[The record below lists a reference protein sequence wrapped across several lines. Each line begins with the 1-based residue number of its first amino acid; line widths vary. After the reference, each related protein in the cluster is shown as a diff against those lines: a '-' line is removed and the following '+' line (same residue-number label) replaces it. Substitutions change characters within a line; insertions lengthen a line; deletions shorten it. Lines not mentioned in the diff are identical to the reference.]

1 MYVPF
6 FHNISFFSVLK
17 DFINKFS
24 LIFKNN
30 SIILHPIL
38 YNIILRMKKIT
49 TIFMLM
55 GALIPAG
62 AQAQALS
69 LDSCRAMALR
79 NNKQINASKLK
90 KDVAY
95 NLKKS
100 ARTKY
105 LPKVDA
111 LGGYEWFSKE
121 ISLLNSDQKAAFS
134 NLGSTLAGGI
144 SGNASNLMGQLVG
157 QGILTPEQAQ
167 KIGGLLSDKLAPV
180 QQQGNAIGQNV
191 VDAFRTDTRNM
202 WAGSVMVRQPIY
214 MGGAI
219 IAANKIA
226 DIGEEI
232 AENDLDHQ
240 TQQTLYAIDQAYW
253 LAVSLKQKHKLATS
267 YRDLVQKLNDDVH
280 KMIKQGVATKA
291 DGLKVDVKVNEA
303 EMKMT
308 QAEDGLALSKMLL
321 CQLCGIPMN
330 QEITLADEDKETL
343 ALSGTPV
350 DTEQQR
356 VAAADSAMNT
366 RPELRMLQ
374 NALDISKQA
383 TNLVRAIYMP
393 HVALTGGYTISNPNV
408 FNGFQ
413 KKFTGVWNVG
423 IIVQVPVW
431 NWFDCAYKVRA
442 AKATTNI
449 AQMNLDDTREKIHLQ
464 IAQSQF
470 KVKEAQKKL
479 NMAMRNIASAEENLR
494 CANLGFKEGVM
505 EVTDVMAAQT
515 AWQQAQSQ
523 KIDAEIDVK
532 LTQVGLNKALGI
544 LQ

>member
-1 MYVPF
+1 
-6 FHNISFFSVLK
+6 
-17 DFINKFS
+17 
-24 LIFKNN
+24 
-30 SIILHPIL
+30 
-38 YNIILRMKKIT
+38 
-49 TIFMLM
+49 
-55 GALIPAG
+55 
-62 AQAQALS
+62 
-69 LDSCRAMALR
+69 
-79 NNKQINASKLK
+79 
-90 KDVAY
+90 
-95 NLKKS
+95 
-100 ARTKY
+100 
-105 LPKVDA
+105 
-111 LGGYEWFSKE
+111 
-121 ISLLNSDQKAAFS
+121 
-134 NLGSTLAGGI
+134 
-144 SGNASNLMGQLVG
+144 
-157 QGILTPEQAQ
+157 
-167 KIGGLLSDKLAPV
+167 
-180 QQQGNAIGQNV
+180 
-191 VDAFRTDTRNM
+191 
-202 WAGSVMVRQPIY
+202 
-214 MGGAI
+214 
-219 IAANKIA
+219 
-226 DIGEEI
+226 
-232 AENDLDHQ
+232 
-240 TQQTLYAIDQAYW
+240 
-253 LAVSLKQKHKLATS
+253 
-267 YRDLVQKLNDDVH
+267 
-280 KMIKQGVATKA
+280 MIKQGVATKA

-423 IIVQVPVW
+423 IIIQVPVW

>member
-1 MYVPF
+1 
-6 FHNISFFSVLK
+6 
-17 DFINKFS
+17 
-24 LIFKNN
+24 
-30 SIILHPIL
+30 
-38 YNIILRMKKIT
+38 MKKIVT
-49 TIFMLM
+49 FCLLFATMLPM
-55 GALIPAG
+55 K
-62 AQAQALS
+62 AQNVLS

-79 NNKQINASKLK
+79 NNKQINASRLK
-90 KDVAY
+90 KDIAY

-111 LGGYEWFSKE
+111 LGGYEWFNRE
-121 ISLLNSDQKAAFS
+121 ISLLNSNQKSAISNIGS
-134 NLGSTLAGGI
+134 NLGAGVTNNLSTMMGELVSQGLI
-144 SGNASNLMGQLVG
+144 SQEA
-157 QGILTPEQAQ
+157 AQ
-167 KIGGLLSDKLAPV
+167 
-180 QQQGNAIGQNV
+180 QIGQALGSKLPGITEKLNGAGQNL
-191 VDAFRTDTRNM
+191 VDAFRTDTRNI
-202 WAGSVMVRQPIY
+202 WAGSIMLRQPIY

-226 DIGEEI
+226 DIGEQI
-232 AENDLDHQ
+232 AENDLDQQ
-240 TQQTLYAIDQAYW
+240 TQSTLYSIDQAYW
-253 LAVSLKQKHKLATS
+253 LAVSLKQKYKLATS
-267 YRDLVQKLNDDVH
+267 YRDLVKKLNDDVH

-303 EMKMT
+303 EMKIT
-308 QAEDGLALSKMLL
+308 QAEDGLVLSKMLL

-330 QEITLADEDKETL
+330 QEVTLADEDKETL

-356 VAAADSAMNT
+356 VAASDSAMNT

-374 NALDISKQA
+374 NTVDISKQA
-383 TNLVRAIYMP
+383 TNLVRAVYLP

-413 KKFTGVWNVG
+413 KKFTGVWNIGV
-423 IIVQVPVW
+423 IVQVPVW
-431 NWFDCAYKVRA
+431 NWFDGAYKVRA
-442 AKATTNI
+442 SKAATNI

-464 IAQSQF
+464 ITQSQF
-470 KVKEAQKKL
+470 KVKEAEKKL
-479 NMAMRNIASAEENLR
+479 NMAIKNIDSANENLR

>member
-1 MYVPF
+1 M
-6 FHNISFFSVLK
+6 
-17 DFINKFS
+17 
-24 LIFKNN
+24 
-30 SIILHPIL
+30 
-38 YNIILRMKKIT
+38 M
-49 TIFMLM
+49 M

-62 AQAQALS
+62 AQTQALS

-167 KIGGLLSDKLAPV
+167 KIGDLLSDKLVSV

-191 VDAFRTDTRNM
+191 VDAFKTDTRNM

-267 YRDLVQKLNDDVH
+267 YRNLVQKLNDDVH

-442 AKATTNI
+442 SKATTNI

>member
-1 MYVPF
+1 
-6 FHNISFFSVLK
+6 
-17 DFINKFS
+17 
-24 LIFKNN
+24 
-30 SIILHPIL
+30 
-38 YNIILRMKKIT
+38 MKKILT
-49 TIFMLM
+49 LIMLM
-55 GALIPAG
+55 GAMTAAE
-62 AQAQALS
+62 AQSLELN

-79 NNKQINASKLK
+79 NNKQLNASKLK
-90 KDVAY
+90 KDVAT

-121 ISLLNSDQKAAFS
+121 ISLLNDGQKSAFS
-134 NLGSTLAGGI
+134 NLGSNILGGI
-144 SGNASNLMGQLVG
+144 SGNANNLMTELVG
-157 QGILTPEQAQ
+157 KGLLTPEQ
-167 KIGGLLSDKLAPV
+167 
-180 QQQGNAIGQNV
+180 GNALGQSV
-191 VDAFRTDTRNM
+191 VDAFRTDTRNI

-226 DIGEEI
+226 DIGEQI
-232 AENDLDHQ
+232 ADNDLDMQ
-240 TQQTLYAIDQAYW
+240 TQQTLYSIDQAYW
-253 LAVSLKQKHKLATS
+253 LAVSLKQKYKLATS
-267 YRDLVQKLNDDVH
+267 YHDLVKKLNEDVH
-280 KMIKQGVATKA
+280 KMIQQGVATKA

-303 EMKMT
+303 EMKIT
-308 QAEDGLALSKMLL
+308 QAEDGLVLSKMLL

-330 QEITLADEDKETL
+330 QQITLADEDKESL

-356 VAAADSAMNT
+356 VAASDSALNT

-374 NALDISKQA
+374 NTLDISKQA
-383 TNLVRAIYMP
+383 TNLVRAVYLP

-408 FNGFQ
+408 FNGFE
-413 KKFTGVWNVG
+413 KKFAGVWNVG
-423 IIVQVPVW
+423 VIVQVPVW
-431 NWFDCAYKVRA
+431 NWFDGAYKVRA
-442 AKATTNI
+442 AKAASNI

-479 NMAMRNIASAEENLR
+479 SMAMKNIDSAEENLR

>member
-1 MYVPF
+1 
-6 FHNISFFSVLK
+6 
-17 DFINKFS
+17 
-24 LIFKNN
+24 
-30 SIILHPIL
+30 
-38 YNIILRMKKIT
+38 MKKILT
-49 TIFMLM
+49 LIMLM
-55 GALIPAG
+55 GAMTAAE
-62 AQAQALS
+62 AQTQVLS

-79 NNKQINASKLK
+79 NNKQINASRLK
-90 KDVAY
+90 KDVAM
-95 NLKKS
+95 NLRKS

-105 LPKVDA
+105 LPKVDVM
-111 LGGYEWFSKE
+111 GGYEWFSRE
-121 ISLLNSDQKAAFS
+121 ISLLNDGQKTAFS
-134 NLGSTLAGGI
+134 NVGSTLVGGI
-144 SGNASNLMGQLVG
+144 SSSASDMMTELVG
-157 QGILTPEQAQ
+157 KGFLTPELAQ
-167 KIGGLLSDKLAPV
+167 KIGAIINEKGSAI
-180 QQQGNAIGQNV
+180 QQQGNALGQSV
-191 VDAFRTDTRNM
+191 VDAFRTDTRNI
-202 WAGSVMVRQPIY
+202 WAGSVMLRQPIY

-219 IAANKIA
+219 LAANKIA
-226 DIGEEI
+226 DIGEQM
-232 AENDLDHQ
+232 ANDDLDMK
-240 TQQTLYAIDQAYW
+240 TQATLYSIDQAYW

-267 YRDLVQKLNDDVH
+267 YRDLVKKLDTDVH

-303 EMKMT
+303 EMQMT

-321 CQLCGIPMN
+321 CQLCGIQMN

-343 ALSGTPV
+343 TLSGASV

-356 VAAADSAMNT
+356 VAASDSAMNT
-366 RPELRMLQ
+366 RPELRMLE
-374 NALDISKQA
+374 NAVEISKQA
-383 TNLVRAIYMP
+383 TNLVRAVYLP

-423 IIVQVPVW
+423 ILVQMPVW
-431 NWFDCAYKVRA
+431 TWFDNAYKVRA
-442 AKATTNI
+442 SKAATHI

-464 IAQSQF
+464 VAQSQF

-479 NMAMRNIASAEENLR
+479 NMAMKNIASAEENLR

>member
-1 MYVPF
+1 
-6 FHNISFFSVLK
+6 
-17 DFINKFS
+17 
-24 LIFKNN
+24 
-30 SIILHPIL
+30 
-38 YNIILRMKKIT
+38 
-49 TIFMLM
+49 MLM
-55 GALIPAG
+55 GAMTAAE
-62 AQAQALS
+62 AQTMVLS

-90 KDVAY
+90 KDVAT

-111 LGGYEWFSKE
+111 MGGYEWFSKE
-121 ISLLNSDQKAAFS
+121 ISLLNDSQKSAFS
-134 NLGSTLAGGI
+134 NLGSNIVGGI
-144 SGNASNLMGQLVG
+144 TGNANDVMADLVSKG
-157 QGILTPEQAQ
+157 MLTPEQAQ
-167 KIGGLLSDKLAPV
+167 KIGGLLNEKGSV
-180 QQQGNAIGQNV
+180 IQQQGNAIGQSV

-202 WAGSVMVRQPIY
+202 WAGSVMLRQPIY

-219 IAANKIA
+219 LAANKIA
-226 DIGEEI
+226 DIGEQI
-232 AENDLDHQ
+232 ADNDLDMQ
-240 TQQTLYAIDQAYW
+240 TQKTLYSIDQAYW
-253 LAVSLKQKHKLATS
+253 LAVSLKQKYKLATS
-267 YRDLVQKLNDDVH
+267 YRDLVKKLNDDVH
-280 KMIKQGVATKA
+280 KMIQQGVATKA

-303 EMKMT
+303 EMKIT
-308 QAEDGLALSKMLL
+308 QAEDGLVLSKMLL

-330 QEITLADEDKETL
+330 QEVTLADEDKETL

-356 VAAADSAMNT
+356 VAASDSAMNT

-374 NALDISKQA
+374 NTVDISKQA
-383 TNLVRAIYMP
+383 TNLVRAVYLP

-413 KKFTGVWNVG
+413 KKFTGVWNIGV
-423 IIVQVPVW
+423 IVQVPVW
-431 NWFDCAYKVRA
+431 NWFDGAYKVRA
-442 AKATTNI
+442 SKAATNI

-464 IAQSQF
+464 ITQSQF
-470 KVKEAQKKL
+470 KVKEAKKKL
-479 NMAMRNIASAEENLR
+479 NMAIKNIDSANENLR

>member
-1 MYVPF
+1 
-6 FHNISFFSVLK
+6 
-17 DFINKFS
+17 
-24 LIFKNN
+24 
-30 SIILHPIL
+30 
-38 YNIILRMKKIT
+38 
-49 TIFMLM
+49 MLM
-55 GALIPAG
+55 GAMTAAE
-62 AQAQALS
+62 AQSLELN

-79 NNKQINASKLK
+79 NNKQLNASKLK
-90 KDVAY
+90 KDVAT

-121 ISLLNSDQKAAFS
+121 ISLLNDGQKSAFS
-134 NLGSTLAGGI
+134 NLGSNILGGI
-144 SGNASNLMGQLVG
+144 SGNANNLMTELVG
-157 QGILTPEQAQ
+157 KGLLTPEQAQ
-167 KIGGLLSDKLAPV
+167 KIGGLLNEKGGFI
-180 QQQGNAIGQNV
+180 QQQGNALGQSV

-226 DIGEEI
+226 DIGEQI
-232 AENDLDHQ
+232 ADNDLDMQ
-240 TQQTLYAIDQAYW
+240 TQQTLYSIDQAYW
-253 LAVSLKQKHKLATS
+253 LAVSLKQKYKLATS
-267 YRDLVQKLNDDVH
+267 YHDLVKKLNEDVH
-280 KMIKQGVATKA
+280 KMIQQGVATKA

-303 EMKMT
+303 EMKIT
-308 QAEDGLALSKMLL
+308 QAEDGLVLSKMLL

-330 QEITLADEDKETL
+330 QQITLADEDKESL

-356 VAAADSAMNT
+356 VAATDSAMNT

-374 NALDISKQA
+374 NTLDISKQA
-383 TNLVRAIYMP
+383 TNLVRAVYLP

-408 FNGFQ
+408 FNGFE
-413 KKFTGVWNVG
+413 KKFAGVWNVG
-423 IIVQVPVW
+423 VIVQVPVW
-431 NWFDCAYKVRA
+431 NWFDGAYKVRA
-442 AKATTNI
+442 AKAASNI

-479 NMAMRNIASAEENLR
+479 SMAMKNIDSAEENLR

>member
-1 MYVPF
+1 
-6 FHNISFFSVLK
+6 
-17 DFINKFS
+17 
-24 LIFKNN
+24 
-30 SIILHPIL
+30 
-38 YNIILRMKKIT
+38 MKKILT
-49 TIFMLM
+49 LIMLM
-55 GALIPAG
+55 GAMTAAE
-62 AQAQALS
+62 AQSLELN

-79 NNKQINASKLK
+79 NNKQLNASKLK
-90 KDVAY
+90 KDVAT

-111 LGGYEWFSKE
+111 LGGYEWFSRE
-121 ISLLNSDQKAAFS
+121 ISLLNEGQKSAFS
-134 NLGSTLAGGI
+134 NLGSNILGGI
-144 SGNASNLMGQLVG
+144 SGNANNMMTELVG
-157 QGILTPEQAQ
+157 KGLLNPEQAQ
-167 KIGGLLSDKLAPV
+167 KIGGLLNEKGGLI
-180 QQQGNAIGQNV
+180 QQQGNALGQSV

-226 DIGEEI
+226 DIGEQI
-232 AENDLDHQ
+232 ADNDLDMQ
-240 TQQTLYAIDQAYW
+240 TQQTLYSIDQAYW
-253 LAVSLKQKHKLATS
+253 LAVSLKQKYKLATS
-267 YRDLVQKLNDDVH
+267 YHNLVKKLNEDVH
-280 KMIKQGVATKA
+280 KMIQQGVATKA

-303 EMKMT
+303 EMKIT
-308 QAEDGLALSKMLL
+308 QAEDGLVLSKMLL

-330 QEITLADEDKETL
+330 QQITLADEDKESL

-356 VAAADSAMNT
+356 VAASDSAMNT

-374 NALDISKQA
+374 NTLDISKQA
-383 TNLVRAIYMP
+383 TNLMRAVYLP

-408 FNGFQ
+408 FNGFE
-413 KKFTGVWNVG
+413 KKFAGVWNVG
-423 IIVQVPVW
+423 VIVQVPVW
-431 NWFDCAYKVRA
+431 NWFDGAYKVRA
-442 AKATTNI
+442 AKAASNI

-479 NMAMRNIASAEENLR
+479 SMAMKNIDSAEENLR

-515 AWQQAQSQ
+515 AWQQALSQ

>member
-1 MYVPF
+1 
-6 FHNISFFSVLK
+6 
-17 DFINKFS
+17 
-24 LIFKNN
+24 
-30 SIILHPIL
+30 
-38 YNIILRMKKIT
+38 MKKILT
-49 TIFMLM
+49 LIMLM
-55 GALIPAG
+55 GAMTAAE
-62 AQAQALS
+62 AQTQVLS

-79 NNKQINASKLK
+79 NNKQINASRLK
-90 KDVAY
+90 KDVAM
-95 NLKKS
+95 NLRKS

-105 LPKVDA
+105 LPKVDVM
-111 LGGYEWFSKE
+111 GGYEWFSRE
-121 ISLLNSDQKAAFS
+121 ISLLNDGQKTAFS
-134 NLGSTLAGGI
+134 NVGTSLVGGI
-144 SGNASNLMGQLVG
+144 SSSASDMMTELVG
-157 QGILTPEQAQ
+157 KGFLTPEQAQ
-167 KIGGLLSDKLAPV
+167 KIGALINEKGSTI
-180 QQQGNAIGQNV
+180 QQQGNALGQSV

-202 WAGSVMVRQPIY
+202 WAGSVMLRQPIY

-219 IAANKIA
+219 LAANKIA
-226 DIGEEI
+226 DISEQI
-232 AENDLDHQ
+232 ADNDLDMK
-240 TQQTLYAIDQAYW
+240 TQATLYSIDQAYW

-267 YRDLVQKLNDDVH
+267 YHDLVKKLDNDVH

-303 EMKMT
+303 EMQMT

-330 QEITLADEDKETL
+330 QEIALADEDKETL
-343 ALSGTPV
+343 TLSGASV

-356 VAAADSAMNT
+356 VAASDSAMDT
-366 RPELRMLQ
+366 RPELRMLE
-374 NALDISKQA
+374 NAVEISKQA
-383 TNLVRAIYMP
+383 TNLVRAVYLP

-423 IIVQVPVW
+423 ILVQMPVW
-431 NWFDCAYKVRA
+431 TWFDNAYKVRA
-442 AKATTNI
+442 SKAATHI

-464 IAQSQF
+464 VAQSQF

-479 NMAMRNIASAEENLR
+479 NMAMKNIASAEENLR